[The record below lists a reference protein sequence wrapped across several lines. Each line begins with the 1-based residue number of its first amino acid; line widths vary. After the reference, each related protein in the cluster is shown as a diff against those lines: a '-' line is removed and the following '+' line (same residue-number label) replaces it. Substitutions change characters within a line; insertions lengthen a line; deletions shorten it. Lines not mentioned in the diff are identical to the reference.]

1 MGTPVVRMRVPQRMV
16 IIARAQGLDDDDE
29 DEKRN
34 KVKRNSGLRD
44 KLKGRQKSEAAQLE
58 VELEDLEKEILSL
71 DSGSF
76 QAEIQTQED
85 AWQKLRQVCMLPI
98 SCMQACGRA
107 GVRACGRTGVRAY
120 MRAGGG
126 DVFAQGLCAAN

>member
-1 MGTPVVRMRVPQRMV
+1 MV
-16 IIARAQGLDDDDE
+16 IIALAQGLDDDE

-58 VELEDLEKEILSL
+58 VELEELEKEMLSL

-85 AWQKLRQVCMLPI
+85 AWQNLRQVCMLPMP
-98 SCMQACGRA
+98 SMCA
-107 GVRACGRTGVRAY
+107 GVRGRAY
-120 MRAGGG
+120 MY
-126 DVFAQGLCAAN
+126 V